1 MFLEASGNRPLGTEA
16 IRVVAHDIARRVLA
30 GTYYVPA
37 ADSTRLVR
45 EVASH
50 PLYATTTLYR
60 SNAFNRSLIHR
71 ILR

>member
-1 MFLEASGNRPLGTEA
+1 MEASGQRPLGTET

-45 EVASH
+45 EVATH
-50 PLYATTTLYR
+50 PLYAGTTVYR
-60 SNAFNRSLIHR
+60 SNRFNRTWIHT